1 MATRN
6 ETLMIAR
13 QATDNAPVSR
23 ITYTDRELAQRDAM
37 RSALEA
43 LRGPQGLSA
52 KWRAEN
58 AQQVATRKRLARE
71 AVAMAWIQAKARRKL
86 ESGPEIVT
94 SVRPD
99 VVQAPIR
106 KVNPLADTIVIR
118 REPVQANDDLR
129 GKVAKPVVKRRVSA
143 IGNFFQAVNVFLNG

>member
-23 ITYTDRELAQRDAM
+23 VTYTDRELAQRDAM
-37 RSALEA
+37 RSALDA
-43 LRGPQGLSA
+43 LRGPQGLSQ

-58 AQQVATRKRLARE
+58 ARQVTTRKRLARE
-71 AVAMAWIQAKARRKL
+71 AVAMAWLRVKATRKL

-94 SVRPD
+94 SVTVILPFE
-99 VVQAPIR
+99 QPF
-106 KVNPLADTIVIR
+106 PLTR
-118 REPVQANDDLR
+118 RVLR
-129 GKVAKPVVKRRVSA
+129 GKVVKPAKTGRVSVLKD
-143 IGNFFQAVNVFLNG
+143 FFSAVAVFVNG